1 MSLRDLMDI
10 GGGFEDSTF
19 TKSIY
24 SRQGEII
31 RRNPN
36 SRYETI
42 IPIPLDGLNENVNLD
57 EIKLQNL
64 DRFVVR
70 ENLNFFERQNVIISG
85 EVYIPGSY
93 PIIKD
98 NETLKSVLQRAGGLT
113 NKALKNGIS
122 IYRLRKYFNHSSK
135 NEPEVNEKSRV
146 RVAWSNQSIELM
158 PADSIIVRE
167 STNTVNVSGEVYNQ
181 GLIEYKKGRSIGYY
195 INRSGGVTSIGDK
208 NKIVVVY
215 PNGEVA
221 PKRWYNS
228 PKIEDGSTIYI
239 NLKEAQEPFNL
250 TQFATNWTSILS
262 SLITAVVL
270 SQQISN

>member
-1 MSLRDLMDI
+1 M
-10 GGGFEDSTF
+10 
-19 TKSIY
+19 K
-24 SRQGEII
+24 
-31 RRNPN
+31 
-36 SRYETI
+36 
-42 IPIPLDGLNENVNLD
+42 
-57 EIKLQNL
+57 
-64 DRFVVR
+64 
-70 ENLNFFERQNVIISG
+70 
-85 EVYIPGSY
+85 
-93 PIIKD
+93 
-98 NETLKSVLQRAGGLT
+98 
-113 NKALKNGIS
+113 
-122 IYRLRKYFNHSSK
+122 
-135 NEPEVNEKSRV
+135 RV
-146 RVAWSNQSIELM
+146 ELELHGQNQSIELM